1 MANTGIFDNDLILP
15 GVITE
20 IVPDYAQDYDT
31 SEFGSTESVTIIGT
45 AFNGP
50 VGKVVPIASPEH
62 AKYIFGDSF
71 DATTRREASLVAEIY
86 DAWERGCRTIYGIR
100 VSGKEIYND
109 YHFATETNLKLRVS
123 GIFPSNLNKE
133 VYLNYAANQ
142 AENGDAGVIRVYKP
156 VDRANMK
163 EKIQGLV
170 FNESEMLVT
179 DIKLAGYGITKDS
192 RLVDVINIVNEIE
205 SNNVIRLS
213 IVDENGADVTASSK
227 EAQSLCLGVMFP
239 GVYVIGRDK
248 VAADVTVKTDI
259 DYVLSGT
266 RKPHTNYKE
275 SIWTELIVNSDV
287 NSGYPLFAKASNDLS
302 ALLPVAADINGEWL
316 KPVGVID
323 KIAVKNK
330 VDYEEVELDEF
341 DLYQRLGSGYA
352 QTAHIVALKNS
363 SDDGIRG
370 YKVAV
375 PDSNDVN
382 RVVGIN
388 DGIYSMLE
396 NHSTNYTVLASANA
410 ETKIAGKLPR
420 KDAFRKRKAGVINL
434 EDTSTPVI
442 ELTAKI
448 NERDFSEA
456 KTVSVE
462 IVSVEEEI
470 DQAEILAKLD
480 TSIKAKRVIA
490 ENKAALA
497 LSEVD
502 LVSSESKAVVNEKA
516 QKLKLNVRAAAAAAA
531 EASKY
536 AEGTIVVEYNND
548 NYTVKVVKNGQLEA
562 YTEDGIY
569 LIEKDNALVLLESK
583 SKTVSKKNV
592 EEGTSFIATNG
603 TIANVY
609 TVGASNE
616 ITPVSVLAQLA
627 NEELEE
633 DYTLCYVEDLQTELV
648 VKVFSTEAQWM
659 TYGELVDKLNEDTVF
674 SKYFSAIALTPDTE
688 VGEKAEGTGKD
699 KGDIYFDTTM
709 YIPYTTSDN
718 FARHLA
724 QHCVYT
730 SLKTF
735 PTHGI
740 IGCAKLNGVNLS
752 TIADRVN
759 EILALDLDLYAK
771 RPNGNNMLNNNNMP
785 HPIGRCISIPF
796 MQYTVTTGN
805 GYNYVSNGAAG
816 YAGMVS
822 TLSADKSSTNQP
834 INLPTLAFELSNYQ
848 LSKLTG
854 KGIVTVKKTTNGTVI
869 TDGITMAPVDSA
881 YRRLSTSKV
890 INVVDASLREVIAPY
905 IGSQDNLANRNSMNT
920 AITSVLNK
928 LKENLISYYKFKI
941 VSDEASARLGIV
953 KIQYTI
959 IPYNEI
965 KEVRNTVS
973 VQETN

>member
-142 AENGDAGVIRVYKP
+142 AENGDAGVIRIYKP

-248 VAADVTVKTDI
+248 VAADVKVKTDI
-259 DYVLSGT
+259 NYVLSGT

-316 KPVGVID
+316 KPVGIID

-352 QTAHIVALKNS
+352 QTAHIVALKHS
-363 SDDGIRG
+363 SDDHIRG
-370 YKVAV
+370 YKVTV

-382 RVVGIN
+382 KVIGIN

-410 ETKIAGKLPR
+410 ETKISGKLPR
-420 KDAFRKRKAGVINL
+420 KDVFKKRKAGTFKLSDNSV
-434 EDTSTPVI
+434 EVI
-442 ELTAKI
+442 EIATKI
-448 NERDFSEA
+448 NEKDFSDSKA
-456 KTVSVE
+456 VKIVIKSVE
-462 IVSVEEEI
+462 QAI
-470 DQAEILAKLD
+470 DQAAILKNLD
-480 TSIKAKRVIA
+480 TSIKARRIVGIK
-490 ENKAALA
+490 
-497 LSEVD
+497 SEG
-502 LVSSESKAVVNEKA
+502 ES
-516 QKLKLNVRAAAAAAA
+516 AAA
-531 EASKY
+531 KY
-536 AEGTIVVEYNND
+536 AEGTLVAVD
-548 NYTVKVVKNGQLEA
+548 TSLKKVVKG
-562 YTEDGIY
+562 
-569 LIEKDNALVLLESK
+569 ALVSESVNGYFLADTDDGLK
-583 SKTVSKKNV
+583 LYNCV
-592 EEGTSFIATNG
+592 EGTLSEHSVREGNTIIATNG
-603 TIANVY
+603 QYANVY
-609 TVGASNE
+609 KENGTAIYEPISTLAE
-616 ITPVSVLAQLA
+616 IA
-627 NEELEE
+627 NTELDE
-633 DYTLCYVEDLQTELV
+633 DYTLCHVEDLATGLTV
-648 VKVFSTEAQWM
+648 NIFSTEAQWM
-659 TYGELVDKLNEDTVF
+659 TFGELVDRLNENEVF
-674 SKYFSAIALTPDTE
+674 AKLFKASALKPDTE
-688 VGEKAEGTGKD
+688 VGSLVQGTGQD
-699 KGDIYFDTTM
+699 KGKTYFDTTM
-709 YIPYTTSDN
+709 YVPYTTTDN

-771 RPNGNNMLNNNNMP
+771 RSNGNNMLNNNNMP

-834 INLPTLAFELSNYQ
+834 ISLPTLAFELSNYQ

-881 YRRLSTSKV
+881 YRRLTTSKV

-965 KEVRNTVS
+965 KEVRNTLS

>member
-20 IVPDYAQDYDT
+20 IVPDYTQDYDT

-248 VAADVTVKTDI
+248 VAADVKVKTDI
-259 DYVLSGT
+259 NYVLSGT

-275 SIWTELIVNSDV
+275 SVWTELIVNSDV

-370 YKVAV
+370 YKVTV

-410 ETKIAGKLPR
+410 ETKISGKLPR
-420 KDAFRKRKAGVINL
+420 KDVFKKRKAGTFKL
-434 EDTSTPVI
+434 SDTGTEVI
-442 ELTAKI
+442 EITTKI
-448 NERDFSEA
+448 NEKDFSNS
-456 KTVSVE
+456 KNVKIVIKSVE
-462 IVSVEEEI
+462 ADDAI
-470 DQAEILAKLD
+470 DQAAILKNLD
-480 TSIKAKRVIA
+480 TSIKARRIVGIK
-490 ENKAALA
+490 
-497 LSEVD
+497 SE
-502 LVSSESKAVVNEKA
+502 EET
-516 QKLKLNVRAAAAAAA
+516 AAA
-531 EASKY
+531 KY
-536 AEGTIVVEYNND
+536 AEGTLVAVD
-548 NYTVKVVKNGQLEA
+548 GTSLKKVVKG
-562 YTEDGIY
+562 
-569 LIEKDNALVLLESK
+569 ALVSESVNGYFLADTDDGLK
-583 SKTVSKKNV
+583 LYNCV
-592 EEGTSFIATNG
+592 EGTLSEHSVREGNAIIATNG
-603 TIANVY
+603 QYANVY
-609 TVGASNE
+609 QENGTAIYEPISTLAE
-616 ITPVSVLAQLA
+616 IA
-627 NEELEE
+627 NTELDE
-633 DYTLCYVEDLQTELV
+633 DYTLCHVEDLATGLT

-659 TYGELVDKLNEDTVF
+659 TFGELVDRLNENEVF
-674 SKYFSAIALTPDTE
+674 AKLFKASALKPDTE
-688 VGEKAEGTGKD
+688 VGSLVQGTGQD
-699 KGDIYFDTTM
+699 KGEIYFDTTM
-709 YIPYTTSDN
+709 YVPYTTTDN

-785 HPIGRCISIPF
+785 HPIGRAISIPF
-796 MQYTVTTGN
+796 VQYTVTTGN

-822 TLSADKSSTNQP
+822 TLDADKSSTNQP
-834 INLPTLAFELSNYQ
+834 ISLPTLAFELSNYQ

-854 KGIVTVKKTTNGTVI
+854 KGIVTVKTTTQGTVV

-881 YRRLSTSKV
+881 YRRLSTTKV
-890 INVVDASLREVIAPY
+890 INVVDAALREVIEPY
-905 IGSQDNLANRNSMNT
+905 IGSQDNLATRNSLQT
-920 AITSVLNK
+920 AITSRLNK
-928 LKENLISYYKFKI
+928 LKEKLISYYKFNI
-941 VSDEASARLGIV
+941 ISDSSAARLGIIKV
-953 KIQYTI
+953 QYVV

-965 KEVRNTVS
+965 KEVRNTLS
-973 VQETN
+973 VQESN

>member
-1 MANTGIFDNDLILP
+1 MANIGIFDNDLILP

-239 GVYVIGRDK
+239 GVYMIGRDK
-248 VAADVTVKTDI
+248 VAADVKVKTDI
-259 DYVLSGT
+259 NYVLSGT

-352 QTAHIVALKNS
+352 QTAHIVALKHS
-363 SDDGIRG
+363 SDDHIRG
-370 YKVAV
+370 YKVTV

-382 RVVGIN
+382 KVVGIN

-410 ETKIAGKLPR
+410 ETKISGKLPR
-420 KDAFRKRKAGVINL
+420 KDVFKKRKAGTFKL
-434 EDTSTPVI
+434 SDTGTEVI
-442 ELTAKI
+442 EIATKI
-448 NERDFSEA
+448 NEKDFSNS
-456 KTVSVE
+456 KNVKIVIKSVE
-462 IVSVEEEI
+462 ADDAI
-470 DQAEILAKLD
+470 DQAAILKNLD
-480 TSIKAKRVIA
+480 TSIKARRIVGIK
-490 ENKAALA
+490 
-497 LSEVD
+497 SEG
-502 LVSSESKAVVNEKA
+502 ET
-516 QKLKLNVRAAAAAAA
+516 AAA
-531 EASKY
+531 KY
-536 AEGTIVVEYNND
+536 AEGTLVAVNGASLK
-548 NYTVKVVKNGQLEA
+548 KVVKGALAPESV
-562 YTEDGIY
+562 DGY
-569 LIEKDNALVLLESK
+569 FLADKDDELKLYKCNQGALSEHSA
-583 SKTVSKKNV
+583 
-592 EEGTSFIATNG
+592 EEGNAIIATNG
-603 TIANVY
+603 QYANVY
-609 TVGASNE
+609 QRNGSAIYEPISTLAE
-616 ITPVSVLAQLA
+616 IA
-627 NEELEE
+627 NTELDE
-633 DYTLCYVEDLQTELV
+633 DYTLCHVEDLATGLT

-659 TYGELVDKLNEDTVF
+659 TFGELVDRLNENEVF
-674 SKYFSAIALTPDTE
+674 AKLFKASALKPDTE
-688 VGEKAEGTGKD
+688 VGSLVQGTGQD
-699 KGDIYFDTTM
+699 KGEIYFDTTM
-709 YIPYTTSDN
+709 YVPYTTTDN

-771 RPNGNNMLNNNNMP
+771 RSNGNNMLNNNNMP

-881 YRRLSTSKV
+881 YRRLTTSKV

-965 KEVRNTVS
+965 KEVRNTLS

>member
-1 MANTGIFDNDLILP
+1 MANTGIFDNDLILA

-248 VAADVTVKTDI
+248 VAADVKVKTDI
-259 DYVLSGT
+259 NYVLSGT

-410 ETKIAGKLPR
+410 ETKISGKLPR
-420 KDAFRKRKAGVINL
+420 KDVFKKREAGTFKL
-434 EDTSTPVI
+434 SDTGTEVI
-442 ELTAKI
+442 EITTKI
-448 NERDFSEA
+448 NEKDFSDS
-456 KTVSVE
+456 KNVKIVIKSVE
-462 IVSVEEEI
+462 ADDAI
-470 DQAEILAKLD
+470 DQAAILKNLD
-480 TSIKAKRVIA
+480 TSIKARRIVGIK
-490 ENKAALA
+490 
-497 LSEVD
+497 SE
-502 LVSSESKAVVNEKA
+502 EET
-516 QKLKLNVRAAAAAAA
+516 AAA
-531 EASKY
+531 KY
-536 AEGTIVVEYNND
+536 AEGTLVAVNG
-548 NYTVKVVKNGQLEA
+548 TSLKKVVKG
-562 YTEDGIY
+562 
-569 LIEKDNALVLLESK
+569 ALVSESVDGYFLADIDGGLK
-583 SKTVSKKNV
+583 LYKCNQGTLSEHSA
-592 EEGTSFIATNG
+592 EEGNAIIATNG
-603 TIANVY
+603 QYANVY
-609 TVGASNE
+609 QRNGSAIYEPISTLAE
-616 ITPVSVLAQLA
+616 IA
-627 NEELEE
+627 NTELDE
-633 DYTLCYVEDLQTELV
+633 DYTLCHVEDLATGLTV
-648 VKVFSTEAQWM
+648 NIFSTEAQWM
-659 TYGELVDKLNEDTVF
+659 TFGELVDRLNENEVF
-674 SKYFSAIALTPDTE
+674 AKLFKASALKPDTE
-688 VGEKAEGTGKD
+688 VGSLVQGTGQD
-699 KGDIYFDTTM
+699 KGKTYFDTTM
-709 YIPYTTSDN
+709 YVPYTTTDN

-785 HPIGRCISIPF
+785 HPIGRAISIPF
-796 MQYTVTTGN
+796 VQYTVTTGN

-822 TLSADKSSTNQP
+822 TLDADKSSTNQP
-834 INLPTLAFELSNYQ
+834 ISLPTLAFELSNYQ

-854 KGIVTVKKTTNGTVI
+854 KGIVTVKTTTQGTVV
-869 TDGITMAPVDSA
+869 TDGVTMAPVDSA
-881 YRRLSTSKV
+881 YRRLSTTKV
-890 INVVDASLREVIAPY
+890 INVVDAALREVIEPY
-905 IGSQDNLANRNSMNT
+905 IGSQDNLATRNSLQT
-920 AITSVLNK
+920 AITSRLNK
-928 LKENLISYYKFKI
+928 LKEKLISYYKFNI
-941 VSDEASARLGIV
+941 ISDSSAARLGIIKV
-953 KIQYTI
+953 QYVV

-965 KEVRNTVS
+965 KEVRNTLS
-973 VQETN
+973 VQESN